1 MEFIT
6 ENWYI
11 AVALM
16 AVIGVGCIAL
26 LRFYKMPT
34 QAQMEAIREWL
45 LGAVTLAER
54 ELGSGTGQLK
64 LRYVYDLFV
73 TRFPWAAKMIS
84 FSMFSD
90 LVDDALLEMRD
101 MLAKNEAVQEYV
113 EGVTVTTPVVGF

>member
-73 TRFPWAAKMIS
+73 TRFPWAAKMIT